1 VEPILEWDVVVLGG
15 INTDY
20 LIRGPQLPRPGI
32 SLNGEMFL
40 ESPGGKG
47 ANAAVAAAR
56 LGARTAIIGR
66 VGDDERGRALIVGL
80 TREGVHAV
88 HVGVDDSAPTGA
100 AVIQVDRHGQKQIL
114 AALGA
119 NLRLTPAHIEAAAA
133 TIRSSR
139 VVVMQLEVP
148 LECVETAARIASDAR
163 ARIVLDPAP
172 PRPLADDLLTRVE
185 VLRAN
190 AAEIE
195 ALTGMRVD
203 DRQSAG
209 AGARALLA
217 RGVGAAIVAAGEGN
231 LLVWKSGEE
240 WIPEMPASRVDSTGA
255 GDAFAAGLAV
265 GLVERLPLPNAARF
279 ASGVA
284 ALKTTALGAQTALP
298 HRRELQTYLD
308 RIAGSH
314 LQ

>member
-20 LIRGPQLPRPGI
+20 LIRGPQLPGPGT
-32 SLNGEMFL
+32 SLGGEMFL
-40 ESPGGKG
+40 EAPGGKG
-47 ANAAVAAAR
+47 ANVAVAAAR
-56 LGARTAIIGR
+56 LGVRTAIIGR
-66 VGDDERGRALIVGL
+66 VGDDERGRALIDGL

-88 HVGVDDSAPTGA
+88 HVGMDDTAPTGA
-100 AVIQVDRHGQKQIL
+100 AVIQVDRNGQKQIL

-119 NLRLTPAHIEAAAA
+119 NLRLTPAHVEAATE
-133 TIRSSR
+133 TIRASR

-148 LECVETAARIASDAR
+148 LECVEMAARIASDSR
-163 ARIVLDPAP
+163 VRIVFDPAP
-172 PRPLADDLLTRVE
+172 PRPLSDELLTRIE

-195 ALTGMRVD
+195 ALTGVHVS

-217 RGVGAAIVAAGEGN
+217 RGVSAAIVAAGQGN

-240 WIPEMPASRVDSTGA
+240 WIPEMPALRVDTTGA

-265 GLVERLPLPNAARF
+265 ALADGQPLPDAARF

-298 HRRELQTYLD
+298 RRRDLQTYLD
-308 RIAGSH
+308 RTASSH
-314 LQ
+314 SR